1 MKRLT
6 ECPQSSIQERHAW
19 RASVVDIGTGMVLD
33 VLADV
38 PCVAFALDGK
48 QWGSQTSRPDGVVVF
63 DHGPDGGVAFI
74 ELKGTVDPED
84 PDKPFDQIRAGV
96 EHFSNTEQHGGQH
109 HERWAHGEDLPLA
122 TVGRRRAVIP
132 LGGDHK
138 TFGVIVVSRGGTR
151 VRPRTFE
158 CGGRRC
164 MIIVVQ
170 KHGSRGRRDVTLSDL
185 LEQAGYG

>member
-6 ECPQSSIQERHAW
+6 DCPQSCTHERHAW
-19 RASVVDIGTGMVLD
+19 RASVVDVGTGMVLD

-63 DHGPDGGVAFI
+63 DHDPDGGVAFI

-84 PDKPFDQIRAGV
+84 PEKPFAQIRAGV
-96 EHFSNTEQHGGQH
+96 EHFSNVEVHGGEH
-109 HERWAHGEDLPLA
+109 HEQWASGEDLPVA
-122 TVGRRRAVIP
+122 AAGRRQAAVSM
-132 LGGDHK
+132 GKEHA
-138 TFGVIVVSRGGTR
+138 TFGAIVVSRGGTR
-151 VRPRTFE
+151 IRPQTFE

-170 KHGSRGRRDVTLSDL
+170 KHGSRGARSLELAELLS
-185 LEQAGYG
+185 QVGHR